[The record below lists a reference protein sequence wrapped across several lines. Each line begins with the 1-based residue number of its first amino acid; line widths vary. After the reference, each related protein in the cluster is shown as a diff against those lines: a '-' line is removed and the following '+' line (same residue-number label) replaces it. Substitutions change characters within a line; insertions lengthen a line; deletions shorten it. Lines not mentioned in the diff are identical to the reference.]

1 MSTWNMPPGVST
13 TDIPGNELDDCST
26 CGSGPCP
33 TPDACLRATEAT
45 RRSLA
50 VTRGDILAFW
60 GVTGSAVIGLIA
72 LALWLLR

>member
-1 MSTWNMPPGVST
+1 MPPGVST
-13 TDIPGNELDDCST
+13 NDIPGNEPDDDCST

-33 TPDACLRATEAT
+33 TPDACLRAVEST

-50 VTRGDILAFW
+50 LTRRDILIFW
-60 GVTGSAVIGLIA
+60 GIAGSAVIGLIA

>member
-1 MSTWNMPPGVST
+1 MPPGVST
-13 TDIPGNELDDCST
+13 NDIPGNELDDCST

-50 VTRGDILAFW
+50 LTRRDILSI
-60 GVTGSAVIGLIA
+60 TGSAVIGLVA